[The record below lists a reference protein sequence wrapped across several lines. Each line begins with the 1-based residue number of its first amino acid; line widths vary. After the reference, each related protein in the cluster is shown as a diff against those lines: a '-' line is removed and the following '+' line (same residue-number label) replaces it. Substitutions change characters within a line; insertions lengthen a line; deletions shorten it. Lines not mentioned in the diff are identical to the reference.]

1 MHSCTP
7 KYKAFHN
14 VVSSPFFL
22 SPEWWC
28 IIGRLYVIVKIK
40 HESQKGRQ
48 KNERIFYDIFFY
60 FFNKREWF
68 WMRELLHNGPLPSLP
83 ISFSHLI
90 ILRSVSLHKQN
101 FQLQGAIV
109 YIKRSTIV
117 FFMSYMYVHCINTF
131 SILGTTRE
139 AWDDWVGGGE
149 RVIKYV
155 DWAIGC
161 VASGW
166 GWDIRIKCLT
176 KMITSPKV
184 IYSSYFITLKIF
196 IILCRRWNF
205 VENDF

>member
-117 FFMSYMYVHCINTF
+117 FFYVLHVCTLYKH
-131 SILGTTRE
+131 ILHT
-139 AWDDWVGGGE
+139 WHDE
-149 RVIKYV
+149 RGLR
-155 DWAIGC
+155 WL
-161 VASGW
+161 GW
-166 GWDIRIKCLT
+166 WGRKGYQ
-176 KMITSPKV
+176 V
-184 IYSSYFITLKIF
+184 
-196 IILCRRWNF
+196 CRLG
-205 VENDF
+205 